1 MLSNKT
7 SSAVRSA
14 INALQHYKVLN
25 ILTNDCFEKALE
37 TEQQLSIEKKNNSPL
52 YGRPILIKDNF
63 CLRDTFT
70 TCASKMLANFRSPY
84 TSTIVQRLIDHGCI
98 IMGKANMD
106 EFSMG
111 VASWGAFGPVANPW
125 SLTKTKIISEANN
138 KTLLHIAGGSSGGSA
153 AAVAANFVSIALGSD
168 TGGSIRN
175 PAARCGCYG
184 FKPSYGLLSRF
195 GMVALVNSFD
205 SPGFF
210 ARNIDDLIF
219 ATNAVAGPDGADA
232 TLLSKPFEQFK
243 TSKELSKEKEKIII
257 GLPDDYD
264 ISSLS
269 SEYRSCWQDLV
280 HQLTET
286 GQFTF
291 KRVQL
296 PYTPYSNAA
305 YTILSSCEIASNMA
319 RYDGIKYGIRS
330 SVLFFLVNSV
340 LLNISGYHTKNIDE
354 NRDTYED
361 ILKKTRDESLGER
374 VRGRILAGNYY
385 LLEENYDKYF
395 VQSQRV
401 RRGVMN
407 DYKKVFEEDKIDCLL
422 SPVVSNDPITL
433 AEYEQADDIF
443 SEDDIFTVGTNLAG
457 LPALSFP
464 VRLSSQGFPI
474 SLQLIGPF
482 MKDQALL
489 SIAHRICSTYQF
501 PFLDLTKQN

>member
-25 ILTNDCFEKALE
+25 TLTNDCFEKALE
-37 TEQQLSIEKKNNSPL
+37 TEQQLSIEKKNNSAL
-52 YGRPILIKDNF
+52 YGRPILIKDNY
-63 CLRDTFT
+63 CLRDTLT
-70 TCASKMLANFRSPY
+70 TCASKMLANFRAPY

-98 IMGKANMD
+98 ILGKTNMD

-125 SLTKTKIISEANN
+125 SLTKTTTTNAENN
-138 KTLLHIAGGSSGGSA
+138 KTTLHIAGGSSGGSA

-205 SPGFF
+205 SP
-210 ARNIDDLIF
+210 D
-219 ATNAVAGPDGADA
+219 AVAGPDDEDA
-232 TLLSKPFEQFK
+232 TLLSKPFEYFP
-243 TSKELSKEKEKIII
+243 TSKELSKDKKKIII

-264 ISSLS
+264 IRSLS
-269 SEYRSCWQDLV
+269 SEYRSCWEDLV
-280 HQLTET
+280 HQLTGT
-286 GQFTF
+286 GEFAF

-319 RYDGIKYGIRS
+319 RYDGIKYGH
-330 SVLFFLVNSV
+330 
-340 LLNISGYHTKNIDE
+340 HTKNIDE
-354 NRDTYED
+354 NKDTYDD

-407 DYKKVFEEDKIDCLL
+407 DYKKVFEEDKVDCLL
-422 SPVVSNDPITL
+422 APVVSNDPITL
-433 AEYEQADDIF
+433 AEYEQAEDIF
-443 SEDDIFTVGTNLAG
+443 SEDDIFTVGANLAG

-464 VRLSSQGFPI
+464 VRLSSKGFPI
-474 SLQLIGPF
+474 SLQLIGSF
-482 MKDQALL
+482 LKDQELL

>member
-25 ILTNDCFEKALE
+25 TLTNDCFEKALE
-37 TEQQLSIEKKNNSPL
+37 TEQQLSIEKKNNSAL
-52 YGRPILIKDNF
+52 YGRPILIKDNY
-63 CLRDTFT
+63 CLRDTLT
-70 TCASKMLANFRSPY
+70 TCASKMLANFRAPY

-98 IMGKANMD
+98 ILGKTNMD

-125 SLTKTKIISEANN
+125 SLTKTTTTNAENN
-138 KTLLHIAGGSSGGSA
+138 KTTLHIAGGSSGGSA

-205 SPGFF
+205 SP
-210 ARNIDDLIF
+210 D
-219 ATNAVAGPDGADA
+219 AVAGPDDEDA
-232 TLLSKPFEQFK
+232 TLLSKPFEYFP
-243 TSKELSKEKEKIII
+243 TSKELSKDKKKIII

-264 ISSLS
+264 IRSLS
-269 SEYRSCWQDLV
+269 SEYRSCWEDLV
-280 HQLTET
+280 HQLTGT
-286 GQFTF
+286 GEFAF

-319 RYDGIKYGIRS
+319 RYDGIKYGH
-330 SVLFFLVNSV
+330 
-340 LLNISGYHTKNIDE
+340 HTKNIDE
-354 NRDTYED
+354 NKDTYDD

-407 DYKKVFEEDKIDCLL
+407 DYKKVFEEDKVDCLL
-422 SPVVSNDPITL
+422 APVVSNDPITL
-433 AEYEQADDIF
+433 AEYEQAEDIF
-443 SEDDIFTVGTNLAG
+443 SEDDIFTVGANLAG
-457 LPALSFP
+457 
-464 VRLSSQGFPI
+464 I
-474 SLQLIGPF
+474 
-482 MKDQALL
+482 
-489 SIAHRICSTYQF
+489 
-501 PFLDLTKQN
+501 

>member
-25 ILTNDCFEKALE
+25 TLTNDCFEKALE
-37 TEQQLSIEKKNNSPL
+37 TEQQLSIEKKNNSAL
-52 YGRPILIKDNF
+52 YGRPILIKDNY
-63 CLRDTFT
+63 CLRDTLT
-70 TCASKMLANFRSPY
+70 TCASKMLANFRAPY

-98 IMGKANMD
+98 ILGKTNMD

-125 SLTKTKIISEANN
+125 SLTKTTTTNAENN
-138 KTLLHIAGGSSGGSA
+138 KTTLHIAGGSSGGSA

-205 SPGFF
+205 SP
-210 ARNIDDLIF
+210 D
-219 ATNAVAGPDGADA
+219 AVAGPDDEDA
-232 TLLSKPFEQFK
+232 TLLSKPFEYFP
-243 TSKELSKEKEKIII
+243 TSKELSKDKKKIVI

-264 ISSLS
+264 IRSLS
-269 SEYRSCWQDLV
+269 SEYRSCWEDLV
-280 HQLTET
+280 HQLTGT
-286 GQFTF
+286 GEFAF

-319 RYDGIKYGIRS
+319 RYDGIKYGH
-330 SVLFFLVNSV
+330 
-340 LLNISGYHTKNIDE
+340 HTKNIDE
-354 NRDTYED
+354 NKDTYDD

-407 DYKKVFEEDKIDCLL
+407 DYKKVFEEDKVDCLL
-422 SPVVSNDPITL
+422 APVVSNDPITL
-433 AEYEQADDIF
+433 AEYEQAEDIF
-443 SEDDIFTVGTNLAG
+443 SEDDIFTVGANLAG

-464 VRLSSQGFPI
+464 VRLSSKGFPI
-474 SLQLIGPF
+474 SLQLIGSF
-482 MKDQALL
+482 LKDQELL

>member
-1 MLSNKT
+1 MLSNKTT

-25 ILTNDCFEKALE
+25 TLTNDCFDKALE

-63 CLRDTFT
+63 CLRDTLT
-70 TCASKMLANFRSPY
+70 TCASKMLANFRAPY

-98 IMGKANMD
+98 IVGKTNMD
-106 EFSMG
+106 EFAMG

-125 SLTKTKIISEANN
+125 SLTKTTMTNVENN
-138 KTLLHIAGGSSGGSA
+138 KTVLHVAGGSSGGSA

-184 FKPSYGLLSRF
+184 FKPSYGLLSRL

-219 ATNAVAGPDGADA
+219 ATNAVAGPDDEDA
-232 TLLSKPFEQFK
+232 TLLSKPFENFK
-243 TSKELSKEKEKIII
+243 TSNELSKEKKKIII

-264 ISSLS
+264 VNTLS
-269 SEYRSCWQDLV
+269 SEYRLCWQDLV
-280 HQLTET
+280 HRLTET
-286 GQFTF
+286 GEYTF

-319 RYDGIKYGIRS
+319 RYDGIKYGH
-330 SVLFFLVNSV
+330 
-340 LLNISGYHTKNIDE
+340 HTKNIDK
-354 NRDTYED
+354 NKDTYED

-422 SPVVSNDPITL
+422 APVVSNDPITL

-443 SEDDIFTVGTNLAG
+443 SEDDIFTVGANLAG

-464 VRLSSQGFPI
+464 VRLSSKGFPI
-474 SLQLIGPF
+474 GLQLIGPF
-482 MKDQALL
+482 LKDQELL
-489 SIAHRICSTYQF
+489 STAYRICSTYQF
-501 PFLDLTKQN
+501 PFLDLTKQI